1 MVSLPFL
8 VSLASLFSSSFP
20 RPPSFF
26 LRSSSFPPP
35 PSLSNFLRE
44 NLEEEEDEDE
54 EEGVFL
60 ALRSLPRSLEV
71 EDPRFTEGGEAG
83 RKKPGEELR
92 G

>member
-35 PSLSNFLRE
+35 PSLSSFLRE
-44 NLEEEEDEDE
+44 NLEEEDEDE

-83 RKKPGEELR
+83 RKKPGEVGR